1 MLGGKIGHIG
11 HVTKGMFKVGD
22 TVTLSVNK
30 AQRADTAKGHSA
42 THLLQKSLR
51 TVLGNHVEQSGSY
64 VDKDRLRFDF
74 SHFQALTAEELAEVE
89 KMVNEKIAE
98 DLTVSTEYWCDGI
111 IRRKIW

>member
-74 SHFQALTAEELAEVE
+74 SHFQALTAEKNMVIKYELLLWEISPKNSVQVHMYHIQE
-89 KMVNEKIAE
+89 
-98 DLTVSTEYWCDGI
+98 
-111 IRRKIW
+111 